1 MQAIILAAGM
11 GKRLKDLTKDQTK
24 CMVEVNGERL
34 IKRVL
39 NQLEQ
44 LGLSRIVLVVGYQAE
59 GLRQYIATI
68 DIKTPI
74 VYVENLQYDKT
85 NNIYSLYLARHY
97 LLEEDTILL
106 ESDLIF
112 EDAVLKKLVQDPRDT
127 VAMVDKYEDWMD
139 GTCLVLDENDNI
151 TQFISGK
158 FLDYTKKDE
167 YYKTVNIYK
176 FSKSFSR
183 TYYVPFLEAYS
194 KALGNNEYYE
204 QVIKVITM
212 LDAPVIKACRL
223 EGERWYEIDDVQ
235 DLNIASSIF
244 ADADD
249 KLTLLQNRYG
259 GYWRYPKMLD
269 FCYLVNPFFPPKQ
282 MLEEMKSNF
291 YQLTMQYPSGMA
303 VNSMLA
309 GKMFGV
315 RSENIVVGNGAAE
328 LIKALLEHMSG
339 SLGIIRPTFEEYPNR
354 YPKEKIIPYFP
365 DRKDFSY
372 TAEDIMGFFTAKD
385 ISGLVLINPDNPT
398 GNYIKKSGLLTLI
411 RWAEKQKITLIIDES
426 FSDFADEADN
436 TLLQQELLDDHPALV
451 VIKSISKSYGVPGM
465 RLGVLASGNRQYIE
479 MLKRDVSIWNINSF
493 GEYFF
498 QIEEKYSGEYREGL
512 QRLREER
519 TCFINELKKIDGLR
533 VFPSQA
539 NYIMVELRKGNS
551 RELAEKLLDEY
562 NIFIKDLSAKLEG
575 QYIRLSVRNHE
586 DNGALLEALR
596 KIYSAV

>member
-39 NQLEQ
+39 NQLEH
-44 LGLSRIVLVVGYQAE
+44 LGLSKIVLVVGYQAE
-59 GLRQYIATI
+59 GLRQYIATV
-68 DIKTPI
+68 DIKTPV
-74 VYVENLQYDKT
+74 VYVENYEYDKT

-244 ADADD
+244 ADAGN

-339 SLGIIRPTFEEYPNR
+339 GLGIIRPTFEEYPNR
-354 YPKEKIIPYFP
+354 YPKEKTVPFFP
-365 DRKDFSY
+365 DRDGFSY
-372 TAEDIMGFFTAKD
+372 TAEDIIEFFENKE

-398 GNYIKKSGLLTLI
+398 GNYINKSGLLTLI
-411 RWAEKQKITLIIDES
+411 RWAEEQKITLVIDES

-436 TLLQQELLDDHPALV
+436 TLLQQELLDDHPDLV

-512 QRLREER
+512 QKLREER
-519 TCFINELKKIDGLR
+519 DCFINELKKIDAFR

-539 NYIMVELRKGNS
+539 NYIMVELLKGNS
-551 RELAEKLLDEY
+551 RELAETLLNEH
-562 NIFIKDLSAKLEG
+562 NILIKDLSAKLEG
-575 QYIRLSVRNHE
+575 QYIRLSVRNHA
-586 DNGALLEALR
+586 DNGRLLEVLR
-596 KIYSAV
+596 KISL